1 MPTRPT
7 FPAPSAPQPPAV
19 PTLNYSDATVI
30 NRWHLAAGSLLVV
43 GGNLC
48 CLVALVCVGPLI
60 SLIVNMFLY
69 VFWFGWGAPDLTGL
83 FRLLTDYVPVRTL
96 LAVAGVSAMFG
107 FMLLAARPGVARG
120 SAVAV
125 RAAFAAAVL
134 AAAGLL
140 ALAAGLSLLAVK
152 GMSADRIPLFVLAG
166 MVAAAAGPL
175 LVLAL
180 LLFRAGRPRVGAP
193 R

>member
-1 MPTRPT
+1 M
-7 FPAPSAPQPPAV
+7 A
-19 PTLNYSDATVI
+19 ATI
-30 NRWHLAAGSLLVV
+30 QAELAALRCEVDRSV
-43 GGNLC
+43 GE
-48 CLVALVCVGPLI
+48 I
-60 SLIVNMFLY
+60 
-69 VFWFGWGAPDLTGL
+69 
-83 FRLLTDYVPVRTL
+83 
-96 LAVAGVSAMFG
+96 
-107 FMLLAARPGVARG
+107 
-120 SAVAV
+120 
-125 RAAFAAAVL
+125 L